1 MIGAWRLDNVKLHSM
16 FCEWA
21 GWVRS
26 KRLYSPSPNPQSI
39 IGTLVRLPSGREGN
53 ARLDPQ
59 LAALHSAII
68 GAEEADR
75 ILIVCYYLR
84 AQSHRKYR
92 RGGVPVKTMAHALGV
107 SRKTFYARL
116 LDTRRRIWQR
126 VEKHEQQGDKLMLA
140 VG

>member
-1 MIGAWRLDNVKLHSM
+1 MNNVELHSM

-39 IGTLVRLPSGREGN
+39 IGSLVRLPSGREGN

-59 LAALHSAII
+59 LAALHAAIV
-68 GAEEADR
+68 GADEIDH
-75 ILIVCYYLR
+75 IIIVCYYLR

-126 VEKHEQQGDKLMLA
+126 VEKHDEQQAGQGDKLALA

>member
-1 MIGAWRLDNVKLHSM
+1 MKTNLQLHSM
-16 FCEWA
+16 FAEWA

-116 LDTRRRIWQR
+116 LETRRRIWQR
-126 VEKHEQQGDKLMLA
+126 VEKHEEQGDKLLVA
-140 VG
+140 NG